1 MKSKISFLLKH
12 EAAKTATKYLVNT
25 LRSALICF
33 FCLSA
38 IPSFAQA
45 PNLFSFQGVA
55 RNGEGKIIAN
65 KSINL
70 RITIHS
76 ENAAGPSVYQESH
89 NATTSAQ
96 GIFNIAVGGGNA
108 QGGNFSTIDWK
119 VSAHF
124 IQIEMDPDG
133 GNSLIDLGTTQLL
146 SVPYAQHSSEAGRWQ
161 NGYPV
166 VQKMEF
172 GAEIDMNDPNTPNTP
187 GFQKY
192 LLPSIGDG
200 NRLVWY
206 PFKGAFRAGLSQ
218 NGNWEREKLGDNS
231 VAFGGNTF
239 ATGAFSTALGNGT
252 QANGPFSTA
261 IGLTSFAQGG
271 ASTAIGW
278 GAVAFGNAST
288 AIGDHTYAKTPGSI
302 SLGLYNDISD
312 TPDNANP
319 LPTDRIFQLG
329 NGQLVNEE
337 ITTSNALTILR
348 NGFMGIGQNAKD
360 PKYFL
365 DVAGRARIR
374 NSGETAGI
382 FFNNSANAA
391 AGFVG
396 MVNDNEIGFFVGGSW
411 KYFVNSN
418 GNATLTGTLSQNSD
432 RRLKRDFNP
441 LTSSLGKINTL
452 KGYQYYWKDGQKDQ
466 SLQTGLIAQEVEAS
480 FPELV
485 TTDGDGFKS
494 VNYIGLIPHL
504 IESIKDLKAEVE
516 RLKKDRE

>member
-12 EAAKTATKYLVNT
+12 EAAKNATRYLVKT
-25 LRSALICF
+25 LRSALICL

-38 IPSFAQA
+38 IPSFAQV

-55 RNGEGKIIAN
+55 RNGEGKILAN

-76 ENAAGPSVYQESH
+76 ESSAGPSVYQELH
-89 NATTSAQ
+89 NAMTSPQ
-96 GIFNIAVGGGNA
+96 GIFNIAVGGGNV
-108 QGGNFSTIDWK
+108 QSGNFSTIDWK
-119 VSAHF
+119 ISAHF

-146 SVPYAQHSSEAGRWQ
+146 SVPYAQHANEASRWQ
-161 NGYPV
+161 RSYPV
-166 VQKMEF
+166 VQKF
-172 GAEIDMNDPNTPNTP
+172 EIGSDIDINDPNDPDI
-187 GFQKY
+187 QKY
-192 LLPSIGDG
+192 LLPHVGEG
-200 NRLVWY
+200 QRLIWY
-206 PFKGAFRAGLSQ
+206 PAKGAFRAGSS
-218 NGNWEREKLGDNS
+218 NGVTWEENAIGNNS
-231 VAFGGNTF
+231 TAFGSSNLALGSESMAFGLSNQ
-239 ATGAFSTALGNGT
+239 ATGNSSIAFGENTSASGMASASLGN
-252 QANGPFSTA
+252 ST
-261 IGLTSFAQGG
+261 
-271 ASTAIGW
+271 
-278 GAVAFGNAST
+278 NASGYA
-288 AIGDHTYAKTPGSI
+288 AIAMGVGTVSKVEGSI
-302 SLGLYNDISD
+302 AAGIYNDVSD
-312 TPDNANP
+312 NP
-319 LPTDRIFQLG
+319 VSAQLPLDRIFQIG
-329 NGQLVNEE
+329 NGISIQR
-337 ITTSNALTILR
+337 SNALTVLR
-348 NGFMGIGQNAKD
+348 NGFMGIGQSAKD

-365 DVAGRARIR
+365 DVAGRARIQH
-374 NSGETAGI
+374 NGETAGV

-396 MVNDNEIGFFVGGSW
+396 MVNDNEIGFFVGGGW

-466 SLQTGLIAQEVEAS
+466 SLQTGLIAQEVETS

-485 TTDGDGFKS
+485 TTDTEGFKS
-494 VNYIGLIPHL
+494 VNYMGLIPHL